1 MTGKSLKR
9 RIVLQSVQRRLLEY
23 FKNNLGIYVFVTT
36 FFLAGIAAGALI
48 VRFLEV
54 DYLEELQTS
63 FVSFLQ
69 SCQLYSRDNTD
80 FYQLL
85 KISYQK
91 NFIFLAITWFLGLF
105 WSGFPFVLLVLL
117 LKGLA
122 LGFTVGFLVY
132 NFALRGF
139 FFSLAALLPHNIVLI
154 PAFLFA
160 AAIATTY
167 SYMRFKHRF
176 TSQKKPPE
184 SHFLEYSSL
193 LLISFFIILIG
204 GFVEA
209 YLSPVFIQLVVSTF
223 F

>member
-1 MTGKSLKR
+1 MLKSVHR
-9 RIVLQSVQRRLLEY
+9 ALLEY
-23 FKNNLGIYVFVTT
+23 FRDNMGIYIFVTS
-36 FFLAGIAAGALI
+36 FFLVGIAAGALI

-69 SCQLYSRDNTD
+69 SCQLYSNDNAD
-80 FYQLL
+80 FFQLL
-85 KISYQK
+85 KVSYRK
-91 NFIFLAITWFLGLF
+91 NILFLAVTWFLGLL

-122 LGFTVGFLVY
+122 LGFTVGFMVY

-139 FFSLAALLPHNIVLI
+139 LFSLAALLPHNIVLI

-160 AAIATTY
+160 ATIATTY
-167 SYMRFKHRF
+167 SYMHFKRRFSSK
-176 TSQKKPPE
+176 KKPPE
-184 SHFLEYSSL
+184 AHFGEYCL
-193 LLISFFIILIG
+193 FILISFFIILIG

-209 YLSPVFIQLVVSTF
+209 YLSPVFMRLVVSAF